1 MLLVEDAEV
10 VECDIETDFDEALD
24 FDDMTHMRSC
34 REDNE
39 PLVSL
44 VEIPA
49 GTAGSGGGCVVETVV

>member
-1 MLLVEDAEV
+1 M